1 MPVIPESLESK
12 QKLQKTPETAQKNKK
27 EHKMKKFRNVFLAFA
42 AISALSLAFVSCSDD
57 SDDDDS
63 SSGNTTENP
72 TTDPTQDPTTDTK
85 AGTYEVDITKIE
97 LTDTIKGYTNLVS
110 SANKNAKFVLPDE
123 STPLDSNGFF
133 TAKQGGTIAYYT
145 DSAHTKISALEIGK
159 FNEDEG
165 GSSYIAFTV
174 TGTGTLTVKACSTGS
189 SNTSDVTLID
199 STGTKTEKTVTGS
212 TATAVTFENLAAGEY
227 KLATATTNDRTC
239 RVTSLSLT
247 QE

>member
-1 MPVIPESLESK
+1 MPVIPEPLESK
-12 QKLQKTPETAQKNKK
+12 QKAAKKPATAKKTDKK
-27 EHKMKKFRNVFLAFA
+27 EQKMKKFKNIFLAFA

-63 SSGNTTENP
+63 
-72 TTDPTQDPTTDTK
+72 TTDTA

-97 LTDTIKGYTNLVS
+97 LTDTIKGYKNLVS
-110 SANKNAKFVLPDE
+110 DSTKNAKFVLPDE

-145 DSAHTKISALEIGK
+145 DKAHTKISALEIGK
-159 FNEDEG
+159 FSEDEG

>member
-12 QKLQKTPETAQKNKK
+12 QKLQKTPETAQNKNKK
-27 EHKMKKFRNVFLAFA
+27 EHKMKKFKNIFLAFA

-63 SSGNTTENP
+63 SSSETP
-72 TTDPTQDPTTDTK
+72 TDTPTDPTQDPTTDTK
-85 AGTYEVDITKIE
+85 AGTYEIDITKIE

-110 SANKNAKFVLPDE
+110 DSTKNAKFVLPDE

-145 DSAHTKISALEIGK
+145 NSAHTKISALEIGK
-159 FNEDEG
+159 FSEDEG

-174 TGTGTLTVKACSTGS
+174 TGTLTVTACSTGS
-189 SNTSDVTLID
+189 SNKSDVTIID
-199 STGTKTEKTVTGS
+199 STGTKTEKTVTGT

>member
-1 MPVIPESLESK
+1 
-12 QKLQKTPETAQKNKK
+12 
-27 EHKMKKFRNVFLAFA
+27 MKKFKNIFLAFA

-57 SDDDDS
+57 SDDNNS
-63 SSGNTTENP
+63 TTENQGTGDTEP
-72 TTDPTQDPTTDTK
+72 T
-85 AGTYEVDITKIE
+85 TYEVDITKIE

-110 SANKNAKFVLPDE
+110 DSTKNAKFVLPDE

-145 DSAHTKISALEIGK
+145 NSAHTKISALEIGK
-159 FNEDEG
+159 YEEDNG

-174 TGTGTLTVKACSTGS
+174 TGTGTLTVTACSTGS

-199 STGTKTEKTVTGS
+199 STGTKTEKTVTGTS
-212 TATAVTFENLAAGEY
+212 ATAVTFENLAAGEY
-227 KLATATTNDRTC
+227 KLATATANDRTC

-247 QE
+247 QK

>member
-1 MPVIPESLESK
+1 MPIAAK
-12 QKLQKTPETAQKNKK
+12 NAGNGTQNKNKK
-27 EHKMKKFRNVFLAFA
+27 EQKMKKFRNVFLAFA

-63 SSGNTTENP
+63 TSSTAPTDPKPTDTPTEP
-72 TTDPTQDPTTDTK
+72 TTGTK
-85 AGTYEVDITKIE
+85 AGTYEIDITKIE
-97 LTDTIKGYTNLVS
+97 LTDTIKGYKNLVS
-110 SANKNAKFVLPDE
+110 DSTKNAKFVLPDE
-123 STPLDSNGFF
+123 STPLDSDGFF

-145 DSAHTKISALEIGK
+145 DKGHTKISALEIGK
-159 FNEDEG
+159 YKEDNG

-199 STGTKTEKTVTGS
+199 STGAKNEKTVTGS
-212 TATAVTFENLAAGEY
+212 TATDVTFENLAAGEY
-227 KLATATTNDRTC
+227 KLATATTEANDRTC
-239 RVTSLSLT
+239 RVTSISLT

>member
-1 MPVIPESLESK
+1 
-12 QKLQKTPETAQKNKK
+12 
-27 EHKMKKFRNVFLAFA
+27 MKKFKNIFLAFA

-63 SSGNTTENP
+63 SSNAT
-72 TTDPTQDPTTDTK
+72 TTDTTDTTDTK

-110 SANKNAKFVLPDE
+110 NSSKNAKFVLPDE
-123 STPLDSNGFF
+123 STPLDSDGFF

-145 DSAHTKISALEIGK
+145 NSEHTKISALEIGK
-159 FNEDEG
+159 FSEDEG

-212 TATAVTFENLAAGEY
+212 TATAVTFENLATGEY

>member
-1 MPVIPESLESK
+1 
-12 QKLQKTPETAQKNKK
+12 
-27 EHKMKKFRNVFLAFA
+27 MKKFKNIFLAFA

-57 SDDDDS
+57 SDDDPA
-63 SSGNTTENP
+63 TT
-72 TTDPTQDPTTDTK
+72 T

-110 SANKNAKFVLPDE
+110 NASKNAKFVLPDE

-145 DSAHTKISALEIGK
+145 DAAHTKISALEIGK
-159 FNEDEG
+159 YEEDNG

-174 TGTGTLTVKACSTGS
+174 TGTGTLTVKACSTGG